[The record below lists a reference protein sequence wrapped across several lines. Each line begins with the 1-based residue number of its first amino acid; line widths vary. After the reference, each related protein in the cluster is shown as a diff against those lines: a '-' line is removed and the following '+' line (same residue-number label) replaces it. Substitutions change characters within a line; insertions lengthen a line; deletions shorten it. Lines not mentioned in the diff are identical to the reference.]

1 MRFRLLVSILW
12 PPYPC
17 EYLTQLIK
25 MTRADSFYLLGN
37 WIFNF
42 LIVMITPI
50 AFENIGYQTYII
62 FAVINA
68 FIVPCVYFFYP
79 ETAYRSLEEMDVV
92 FGSVEQSKR
101 EADITERQ
109 RALDEQQPSSVHS
122 ETVDAK
128 A

>member
-1 MRFRLLVSILW
+1 MSSFASFPHKISHSY
-12 PPYPC
+12 PPS
-17 EYLTQLIK
+17 LI
-25 MTRADSFYLLGN
+25 
-37 WIFNF
+37 
-42 LIVMITPI
+42 
-50 AFENIGYQTYII
+50 
-62 FAVINA
+62 
-68 FIVPCVYFFYP
+68 P
-79 ETAYRSLEEMDVV
+79 ETRGRSLEEMDVV